1 MNLPDLSTIAT
12 PSGTIAWREAGDG
25 APLVLL
31 HGLGSS
37 SKSWVAQ
44 YDELPAG
51 RRVIAWDCPG
61 YGGSE
66 DLADPTPS
74 VADYVGALTH
84 LLDALSLETV
94 DLLGHSM
101 GGAQAGRFAALW
113 PHRVRRL
120 MLSATRAKFGGPGAA
135 GSPYLARLEELR
147 TLGPERFG
155 EARGAGLLA
164 PDPDPAVLART
175 QSISSEVRLSGYGA
189 ACHML
194 SDCDNT
200 AALGA
205 LAVSTL
211 ILCGSADRVAPMA
224 ESERLAALVPGA
236 RLEAIDGA
244 GHAPYAERAEAYNA
258 AILRSLS

>member
-1 MNLPDLSTIAT
+1 MSLPPLSTVAT

-25 APLVLL
+25 VPLVLL

-37 SKSWVAQ
+37 SKSWADQ
-44 YDELPAG
+44 YDGLAAG
-51 RRVIAWDCPG
+51 RRLIAWDCPG
-61 YGGSE
+61 YGGSD

-74 VADYVGALTH
+74 VADFEAALTH

-120 MLSATRAKFGGPGAA
+120 LLSATRAKFSGAGA
-135 GSPYLARLEELR
+135 EASPYLARLEELK

-155 EARGAGLLA
+155 QVRGAAMLG

-175 QSISSEVRLSGYGA
+175 QSISSEVRPSGYGA

-200 AALGA
+200 EALGG
-205 LAVSTL
+205 LSVPTL
-211 ILCGSADRVAPMA
+211 ILCGSADRIAPLA
-224 ESERLAALVPGA
+224 ESERIAALVPGA
-236 RLEAIDGA
+236 LLEAIDGA
-244 GHAPYAERAEAYNA
+244 GHAPYGERPEAYNA
-258 AILRSLS
+258 AIVRFLS